1 MEPGVEQLKLQEA
14 FVVIGDGH
22 SDCRDRN
29 KKARCAV
36 LMQWPTACSVAPL
49 LTPLDTALGPNP
61 TPLSLCD
68 SHKASDV
75 APTSEG
81 SLT

>member
-1 MEPGVEQLKLQEA
+1 
-14 FVVIGDGH
+14 
-22 SDCRDRN
+22 
-29 KKARCAV
+29 
-36 LMQWPTACSVAPL
+36 MQWPTVCAVAPL
-49 LTPLDTALGPNP
+49 PTPLGYALGPNP
-61 TPLSLCD
+61 TQLSLCD